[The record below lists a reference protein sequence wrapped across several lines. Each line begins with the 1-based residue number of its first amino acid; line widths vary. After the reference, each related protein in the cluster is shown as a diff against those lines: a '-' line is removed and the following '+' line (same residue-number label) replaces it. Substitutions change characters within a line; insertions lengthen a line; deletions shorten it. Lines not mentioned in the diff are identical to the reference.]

1 MAIEFRCPCG
11 AVCSAAETR
20 VGELF
25 HCEAC
30 GLDTPVPSPEQAQ
43 AAGHAAHQ
51 EAAQDMIHQVQDL
64 QGAAA
69 AEAAARHQ
77 EDLAALLKETGGN
90 APEPDAEANRKAG
103 VAALHEQLGSH
114 AGAAEMAEQMRAVRE
129 GQGGA
134 AMAGAPPVV
143 LGPLSGPRPP
153 SKRPPTGKA
162 RAAHHIGFKRA
173 IWLPSLL
180 VSLVC
185 LGVGVYCFFPGGS
198 NPYARH
204 LERFQGLLKDAGI
217 TEPEIVTYQDKAWAI
232 PKGAEHSITSLGK
245 VFYQNVAALGDKAPD
260 EPAVEADD
268 YVKSQAHQSMQQSKY
283 LWFGFMLLAVGLA
296 LGVLSL
302 WAYHDVRVMRG
313 ETAAAPETPAA
324 MPPDAQPQ
332 APTAEAAPPGSAEMT
347 ATLVSADAAAPP
359 TEAPPPG
366 PPAEPPAQTLPDDQK
381 TPPKP

>member
-11 AVCSAAETR
+11 AVCSADEAR

-43 AAGHAAHQ
+43 AAGQAAHAD
-51 EAAQDMIHQVQDL
+51 AAQDMIHQVQDA

-69 AEAAARHQ
+69 VEAAARHQ
-77 EDLAALLKETGGN
+77 EDLAALMKETGGT
-90 APEPDAEANRKAG
+90 AAEPDAEAKRQAG

-114 AGAAEMAEQMRAVRE
+114 AGAAEMAEQMRAVR
-129 GQGGA
+129 GDQGGA
-134 AMAGAPPVV
+134 ARPGVPPVI

-153 SKRPPTGKA
+153 SKRPLTGKA
-162 RAAHHIGFKRA
+162 RAAHHVGFKRA

-185 LGVGVYCFFPGGS
+185 LGVGVYCFFAGGS

-204 LERFQGLLKDAGI
+204 LERFEGLLKDARI
-217 TEPEIVTYQDKAWAI
+217 AQFEIVTHQGKAWAI
-232 PKGAEHSITSLGK
+232 PKGAKHSITSLGT
-245 VFYQNVAALGDKAPD
+245 VFYRNVTDLGDSAPD

-268 YVKSQAHQSMQQSKY
+268 YVKSQAHQSMQRSKY
-283 LWFGFMLLAVGLA
+283 LWFGFMLVAVGLA

-302 WAYHDVRVMRG
+302 WAYHDVRVTRG
-313 ETAAAPETPAA
+313 ETAAAAETPAA
-324 MPPDAQPQ
+324 TPPDAQPQ
-332 APTAEAAPPGSAEMT
+332 APTAGAAPSDSVEMT
-347 ATLVSADAAAPP
+347 ATIVSADAAAPP
-359 TEAPPPG
+359 AEAPPSG
-366 PPAEPPAQTLPDDQK
+366 PPAEPPAPA
-381 TPPKP
+381 TPADPKAPPQP